1 MPVLSCT
8 TFVDAPRRLVAGM
21 LRDSEAAR
29 EALGRAGHDFSSSV
43 RLLAP
48 GDEAVLVGRVLPGV
62 RLSFRTRILRVSPE
76 GMTSVLVGGLAGALT
91 HTTTLTDEDGG
102 TRLTDEVHWTS
113 PFGPLGRVADA
124 VLVRRL
130 MRDILAVRAAAFIER
145 AAEPS
150 DGRVVVATALVR
162 DGRVLAARRAYPPE
176 LAGRW
181 ELPGGRVEQGE
192 SEADALSRECREELG
207 TDAVARERL
216 GTDLPV
222 PGALVRVYVADP
234 APGAAEPEA
243 LEHLEIRWVGAGELA
258 TLGWVEADRAVVA
271 DLQDLLAPG

>member
-1 MPVLSCT
+1 MPVLRCT

-21 LRDSEAAR
+21 LRDSEAAQ
-29 EALGRAGHDFSSSV
+29 EALGRAGHRFCSSV

-48 GDEAVLVGRVLPGV
+48 GDEAVLVGRLLPGV
-62 RLSFRTRILRVSPE
+62 RLTFRSRILRISPD
-76 GMTSVLVGGLAGALT
+76 GMTSVLVGGLARALT

-102 TRLTDEVHWTS
+102 TRLTDEIDWTS
-113 PFGPLGRVADA
+113 PFGPLGRVGDA

-130 MRDILAVRAAAFIER
+130 IRDILDVRAVAFTERAAALCDE
-145 AAEPS
+145 S
-150 DGRVVVATALVR
+150 VVVAAGLVR
-162 DGRVLAARRAYPPE
+162 DRRVLAARRSYPPE

-181 ELPGGRVEQGE
+181 ELPGGRVEPGE
-192 SEADALSRECREELG
+192 TEAEALARECREELG
-207 TDAVARERL
+207 TDAIARERL

-234 APGAAEPEA
+234 APGAAEPQA

-258 TLGWVEADRAVVA
+258 TLAWVEADRAVVA
-271 DLQDLLAPG
+271 DLQELLAGG

>member
-1 MPVLSCT
+1 MPVQRCT

-29 EALGRAGHDFSSSV
+29 EALARAGHDFSSSV

-62 RLSFRTRILRVSPE
+62 RLSFRSRILRVSPE
-76 GMTSVLVGGLAGALT
+76 GMTSVLVGGLARALT
-91 HTTTLTDEDGG
+91 HTTTLIEEDGG
-102 TRLTDEVHWTS
+102 TRLTDEIAWTS
-113 PFGPLGRVADA
+113 PFGPLGRVGDV

-130 MRDILAVRAAAFIER
+130 IREILDVRAVAFAQRAAAL
-145 AAEPS
+145 A
-150 DGRVVVATALVR
+150 DGSVVVATALVR
-162 DGRVLAARRAYPPE
+162 DGRVLAARRSYPPE

-181 ELPGGRVEQGE
+181 ELPGGRVEPGE
-192 SEADALSRECREELG
+192 SEADALARECREELG

-222 PGALVRVYVADP
+222 RGALVRVYVADP
-234 APGAAEPEA
+234 APGAAEPQA
-243 LEHLEIRWVGAGELA
+243 LEHLEIRWVGPGELA

-271 DLQDLLAPG
+271 DLQGLLADR